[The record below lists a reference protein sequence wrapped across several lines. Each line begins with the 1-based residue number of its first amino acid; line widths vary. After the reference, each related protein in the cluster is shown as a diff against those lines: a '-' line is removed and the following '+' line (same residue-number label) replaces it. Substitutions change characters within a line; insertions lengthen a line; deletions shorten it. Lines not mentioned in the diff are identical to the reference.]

1 MNRKTWRLHF
11 ERSTWSFGC
20 TKSNLSIW
28 WFTNHQWCS
37 SSFRKWWHHCW
48 WWINWLIVWFY
59 KDLLINL
66 LIVSFRKSDLINNKK
81 QSYKIVLTRNLKPKP
96 WSEKLD
102 DCVWNNQVDRLVLWN
117 RIWRIIIKKTMNTIW
132 LIIDSF
138 GFTKI
143 CWSTCWSF
151 RFKNFFWWITKKSF
165 GSKKYFFVNRAMEYH
180 DSKHEVEIW
189 NRKNINWSLRFQN
202 MISWWITIEH
212 MKEHLW

>member
-1 MNRKTWRLHF
+1 MNRKAWGLYLETPNRPLGF
-11 ERSTWSFGC
+11 M
-20 TKSNLSIW
+20 KSNLMI
-28 WFTNHQWCS
+28 HKS
-37 SSFRKWWHHCW
+37 SMMLVIIQKMMNTIW

-81 QSYKIVLTRNLKPKP
+81 QSYKIVLTLNLKPKP

-138 GFTKI
+138 GFTNI

-165 GSKKYFFVNRAMEYH
+165 GSKK
-180 DSKHEVEIW
+180 
-189 NRKNINWSLRFQN
+189 
-202 MISWWITIEH
+202 
-212 MKEHLW
+212 